1 MKKKHIIKSKHN
13 FFDLKINEIFSYRDL
28 IILFIKRDFTV
39 FYKQTILGPAW
50 YVIQPV
56 LYSLVFTVIFGN
68 FAKIPTDGI
77 PPFIFYLAGM
87 VIWGF
92 FSSNLQN
99 SSNLFNANKAIF
111 EKVYFPRIIAPISTT
126 ILSIFQFLIQLMI
139 FLTFYAYFSFNGSDL
154 NFNIY
159 IIFIPLLVLQA
170 SLLSI
175 GFGCL
180 ISSLVTKYRDLT
192 FLMSFFI
199 QIWMYLSPI
208 VYPLSQV
215 PEQYK
220 IIYYLNPMVSIIEI
234 FKYAFFN
241 VSSISIFPILLSIMI
256 TIIFTIFGFL
266 MFIKTEK
273 NFMDTV

>member
-1 MKKKHIIKSKHN
+1 
-13 FFDLKINEIFSYRDL
+13 
-28 IILFIKRDFTV
+28 
-39 FYKQTILGPAW
+39 
-50 YVIQPV
+50 
-56 LYSLVFTVIFGN
+56 
-68 FAKIPTDGI
+68 
-77 PPFIFYLAGM
+77 M

-99 SSNLFNANKAIF
+99 SSNIFNANKTIF
-111 EKVYFPRIIAPISTT
+111 EKVYFPRIIAPISAT
-126 ILSIFQFLIQLMI
+126 ILSIVQFLIQLFI
-139 FLTFYAYFSFNGSDL
+139 FLIFYTYFVFKGSDL
-154 NFNIY
+154 NPNAF
-159 IIFIPLLVLQA
+159 IILIPLLVIQA
-170 SLLSI
+170 AFLSL

-215 PEQYK
+215 PEKYK
-220 IIYYLNPMVSIIEI
+220 VIYYLNPMVSIVEI
-234 FKYAFFN
+234 FKMSFFS
-241 VSSISIFPILLSIMI
+241 VSSISLLPIILSLL
-256 TIIFTIFGFL
+256 TTVFFVIFGFL

>member
-241 VSSISIFPILLSIMI
+241 VSSISIFPIFLSIMI
-256 TIIFTIFGFL
+256 TIFFTIFGFL